1 VGQYLVRRVLQ
12 SILVI
17 LGVTAVSF
25 GVLFLNGD
33 PATALLGDQNVSP
46 AVVAQFRRDL
56 GFDQPWYI
64 QYGIFLGRLVRGD
77 LGKSL
82 YQGVSNV
89 LLIKETLP
97 ATVELAMTATALSVS
112 IGIPIGILSA
122 YKRNSAADR
131 MSMGAALAAQS
142 MPAFWLGLMLL
153 LIFAAGLRWLPV
165 SGGGDVPHLILPAV
179 TLAMVSTARNA
190 RMVRSSMLDVLS
202 QDYIRTARSKGLAE
216 RPVLYVHGLRNALL
230 PVVTLIG
237 LDLGFILGGT
247 VVVETIF
254 AWPGMGR
261 MIIQAI
267 NTKDL
272 PLVQACVIV
281 LALIFVAINLIVD
294 LLYKYL
300 DPRVRYG

>member
-1 VGQYLVRRVLQ
+1 MGQYLVRRVLQ